1 MCVYVEPRRR
11 VIMRWPGPGEII
23 SQEAARWRKGAS
35 EWAPWLPAIKKSS
48 RARKQFPL
56 PAPATAAP
64 TAAAKTLNLYYYVL
78 AVSALCPNAFRSP
91 PAASLFWVSRDFAHG
106 GAVRSLAVKISH
118 LRLTLRGFNNGKS
131 RSSKALFTVF
141 DFVWRQNCGEWLWML
156 GTTFCAFNNRIQTS
170 WYIYS
175 SFPICKTEIWD
186 VMSDLLLT
194 VFIIL
199 LNHRGLYENDLI
211 AEWPNG
217 LQL

>member
-91 PAASLFWVSRDFAHG
+91 PAASLFCVSRDFAHG
-106 GAVRSLAVKISH
+106 GAVRSLAVKISR

-131 RSSKALFTVF
+131 RSSKALSQSSILVGVKIEATGFKCLARP
-141 DFVWRQNCGEWLWML
+141 FVIL
-156 GTTFCAFNNRIQTS
+156 TTAFMTNLQ
-170 WYIYS
+170 
-175 SFPICKTEIWD
+175 FF
-186 VMSDLLLT
+186 SDM
-194 VFIIL
+194 
-199 LNHRGLYENDLI
+199 
-211 AEWPNG
+211 
-217 LQL
+217 